1 MEYADQMAYPQPGVE
16 AYAQMAAPD
25 PSVYA
30 QAAAMATPVEYTAP
44 VVTAEVVAPEPV
56 VAAAEP
62 VAAAEVAPMTM
73 PEMPPPTAAT
83 IAAAQATVDAQ
94 QVPPVEESEGIKL
107 FLSSRSPT
115 GYRGVRK
122 ERLRYRA
129 EVWSR
134 GKHRNL
140 GTFGSAVD
148 AAVAYARAAAEK
160 PAADEAS
167 VTVAATL
174 AVDGVAVDATIAAS
188 SAAPPPGAAEGVEVT
203 ATPEVVATADGLQLH
218 LCAKNPTG

>member
-1 MEYADQMAYPQPGVE
+1 MDIDSLIAPMGEEVPLADSVVAVE
-16 AYAQMAAPD
+16 VRAAL
-25 PSVYA
+25 
-30 QAAAMATPVEYTAP
+30 
-44 VVTAEVVAPEPV
+44 APEPPPPAV
-56 VAAAEP
+56 ATAAAVKEP
-62 VAAAEVAPMTM
+62 VR
-73 PEMPPPTAAT
+73 
-83 IAAAQATVDAQ
+83 
-94 QVPPVEESEGIKL
+94 ESHEGVKL
-107 FLSSRSPT
+107 HLSSRSPT

-174 AVDGVAVDATIAAS
+174 AVDGVAVDAIAASS
-188 SAAPPPGAAEGVEVT
+188 SAAPPGAADGVEVT

>member
-1 MEYADQMAYPQPGVE
+1 MDIDSLIAPMGEEVPLADSVVAVE
-16 AYAQMAAPD
+16 A
-25 PSVYA
+25 VEV
-30 QAAAMATPVEYTAP
+30 AAAL
-44 VVTAEVVAPEPV
+44 APEPQQPAV
-56 VAAAEP
+56 ATAAAVKEP
-62 VAAAEVAPMTM
+62 VR
-73 PEMPPPTAAT
+73 
-83 IAAAQATVDAQ
+83 
-94 QVPPVEESEGIKL
+94 ESHEGVKL
-107 FLSSRSPT
+107 HLSSRSPT

>member
-1 MEYADQMAYPQPGVE
+1 MSIVPRALGTPSRGMEYADQMAYAQPGVE
-16 AYAQMAAPD
+16 AYAQMAPD
-25 PSVYA
+25 PSVYT

-122 ERLRYRA
+122 ERSRFRA
-129 EVWSR
+129 EVWTK

-140 GTFGSAVD
+140 GTFPTAVE
-148 AAVAYARAAAEK
+148 AAVAYAKAVALAKEEAAN
-160 PAADEAS
+160 
-167 VTVAATL
+167 
-174 AVDGVAVDATIAAS
+174 
-188 SAAPPPGAAEGVEVT
+188 APPAEEIPTAGGAFA
-203 ATPEVVATADGLQLH
+203 LSLIH
-218 LCAKNPTG
+218 I

>member
-1 MEYADQMAYPQPGVE
+1 MDIDSLIAPQPMGEEAPLADSVVAVE
-16 AYAQMAAPD
+16 
-25 PSVYA
+25 V
-30 QAAAMATPVEYTAP
+30 AAAL
-44 VVTAEVVAPEPV
+44 APEPQQPAV
-56 VAAAEP
+56 ATAAAVKEP
-62 VAAAEVAPMTM
+62 VR
-73 PEMPPPTAAT
+73 
-83 IAAAQATVDAQ
+83 
-94 QVPPVEESEGIKL
+94 ESHEGVKL
-107 FLSSRSPT
+107 HLSSRSPT

-167 VTVAATL
+167 VTVAATSL
-174 AVDGVAVDATIAAS
+174 ARC
-188 SAAPPPGAAEGVEVT
+188 
-203 ATPEVVATADGLQLH
+203 VVAKQRTRGQRDSRTESKKASVWEERMPSSIAEANGGGRVEREVELR
-218 LCAKNPTG
+218 

>member
-1 MEYADQMAYPQPGVE
+1 MDIDSLIAPQPTGEEVPLADSVVAVE
-16 AYAQMAAPD
+16 VAVAT
-25 PSVYA
+25 
-30 QAAAMATPVEYTAP
+30 AAAVK
-44 VVTAEVVAPEPV
+44 EPV
-56 VAAAEP
+56 R
-62 VAAAEVAPMTM
+62 
-73 PEMPPPTAAT
+73 
-83 IAAAQATVDAQ
+83 
-94 QVPPVEESEGIKL
+94 ESHEGLKL
-107 FLSSRSPT
+107 HLRSRSPT

-174 AVDGVAVDATIAAS
+174 AIDGVAVDATIAAS

>member
-1 MEYADQMAYPQPGVE
+1 MDIDSLIAPMGEEVPLADSVVAVE
-16 AYAQMAAPD
+16 A
-25 PSVYA
+25 VEV
-30 QAAAMATPVEYTAP
+30 AAAL
-44 VVTAEVVAPEPV
+44 APEPQQPAV
-56 VAAAEP
+56 ATAAAVKEP
-62 VAAAEVAPMTM
+62 VR
-73 PEMPPPTAAT
+73 
-83 IAAAQATVDAQ
+83 
-94 QVPPVEESEGIKL
+94 ESHEGVKL
-107 FLSSRSPT
+107 HLSSRSPT

-174 AVDGVAVDATIAAS
+174 AVDGVAVDAIAASS
-188 SAAPPPGAAEGVEVT
+188 SAAPPGAADGVEVT

-218 LCAKNPTG
+218 LCAKNPTGLAALRPVPSVLHPSPPLTPRPAAAGTAASAASARSSAPKGGRR

>member
-1 MEYADQMAYPQPGVE
+1 MGEEAPLADSVVAVE
-16 AYAQMAAPD
+16 
-25 PSVYA
+25 V
-30 QAAAMATPVEYTAP
+30 AAAL
-44 VVTAEVVAPEPV
+44 APEPQQPAV
-56 VAAAEP
+56 ATAAAVKEP
-62 VAAAEVAPMTM
+62 VR
-73 PEMPPPTAAT
+73 
-83 IAAAQATVDAQ
+83 
-94 QVPPVEESEGIKL
+94 ESHEGVKL
-107 FLSSRSPT
+107 HLSSRSPT

-174 AVDGVAVDATIAAS
+174 AVDGVAVDATIA
-188 SAAPPPGAAEGVEVT
+188 VV
-203 ATPEVVATADGLQLH
+203 VVAVVVAVAVCVVTILRRFSPWSRMMDP
-218 LCAKNPTG
+218 AKS